1 MNKLPVCSQ
10 IVSNWLASVI
20 QWWYCQTSAAKVALK
35 PGANP
40 RIRVKS
46 ESRICGNRLKKEMGA
61 SGGKY
66 AVLPPI
72 LSKFAGLKTS

>member
-1 MNKLPVCSQ
+1 MKKLPVCSQ
-10 IVSNWLASVI
+10 IVSNWLSSGL
-20 QWWYCQTSAAKVALK
+20 QSWYLQTSNAKLTLK
-35 PGANP
+35 TGVCF

-46 ESRICGNRLKKEMGA
+46 ESRICGNRLKKEMGG